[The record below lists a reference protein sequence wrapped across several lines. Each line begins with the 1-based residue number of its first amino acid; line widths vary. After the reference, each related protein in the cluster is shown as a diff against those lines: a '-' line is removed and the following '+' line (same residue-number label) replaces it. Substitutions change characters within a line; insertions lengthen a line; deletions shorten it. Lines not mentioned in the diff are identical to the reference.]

1 MKSFN
6 IEISMQEFKAIVNP
20 NNPAAFKIASW
31 E

>member
-6 IEISMQEFKAIVNP
+6 IEISMQEFKVNP